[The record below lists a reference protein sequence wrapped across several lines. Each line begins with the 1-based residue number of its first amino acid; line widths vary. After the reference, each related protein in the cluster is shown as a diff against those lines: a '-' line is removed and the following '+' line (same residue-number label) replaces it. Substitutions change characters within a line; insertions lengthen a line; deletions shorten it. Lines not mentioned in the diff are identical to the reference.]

1 MIFISKN
8 NIVIESNKKMM
19 EHKELDLFI
28 EDGEFLDYSI
38 TDGRFTSKYNFY
50 SEKTF
55 KDDINNLNVSG
66 VVDVANLKRFSDKYS
81 FALYTTNDNKYFL
94 ISDVGIIDV
103 EECRFIDNVRNDEYC
118 WSDFLSESMVVI
130 KNGVINNVNRIH
142 GTSCCSTLVLK
153 TDIQLFKPLKGEL
166 LYENNYLSYPHF
178 VKTEDKIMLRI
189 NDRITIVPSNSV
201 IYRNDNSFIIKC
213 GMEHYY
219 FNGELIKFEMC
230 DFIRMNPYTISEMTF
245 LFNKGINEHSLVF
258 GDYLYYERYIFYIN
272 RDKSNI
278 EFTNKR
284 GSIVSSST
292 YKYLVVDGEILSKKA
307 IL

>member
-8 NIVIESNKKMM
+8 NIVIESNKKMI

-50 SEKTF
+50 SEKIF

-142 GTSCCSTLVLK
+142 GTLYCSTLVLK
-153 TDIQLFKPLKGEL
+153 SDIELFKPLKAEL
-166 LYENNYLSYPHF
+166 L
-178 VKTEDKIMLRI
+178 
-189 NDRITIVPSNSV
+189 
-201 IYRNDNSFIIKC
+201 
-213 GMEHYY
+213 
-219 FNGELIKFEMC
+219 
-230 DFIRMNPYTISEMTF
+230 YTISEMTF
-245 LFNKGINEHSLVF
+245 LFNKGINEDSLVF
-258 GDYLYYERYIFYIN
+258 GDYLYYERYIFYVD

-284 GSIVSSST
+284 GSIVSSSA